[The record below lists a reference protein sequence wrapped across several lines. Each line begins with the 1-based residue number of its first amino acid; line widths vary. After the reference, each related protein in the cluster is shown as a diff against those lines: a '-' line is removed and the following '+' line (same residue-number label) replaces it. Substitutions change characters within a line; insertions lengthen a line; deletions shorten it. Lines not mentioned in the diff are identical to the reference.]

1 MIIPLKKYAMKFGLY
16 YKEKN
21 KENAAFLKEQL
32 EKNGFI
38 LDNVNPDVVFSI
50 GGDGTFL
57 QAVHSYIDKLDSI
70 KFVGINYGS
79 LGFFCG
85 YTKEDIP
92 ELIKELKG
100 ELFFKQYSLLKGEIK
115 YQNNEQ
121 VIYALNEIRIENP
134 FHTLISD
141 VFINDEKLETFRGN
155 GLMVCSSLGSSA
167 YNKSL
172 GGALVDPDLNALE
185 LTEIAGLDNNIF
197 HSLKSSLI
205 VNGNKKISFKG
216 DLVSTVV
223 GYDNLSINKDENL
236 KEVTISISDKKVNIV
251 YSKNNSYIKKI
262 RKSFVL

>member
-1 MIIPLKKYAMKFGLY
+1 MIITLKKMTMKFGLY

-21 KENAAFLKEQL
+21 SENAAFIKEQL
-32 EKNGFI
+32 EKNGFV
-38 LDNVNPDVVFSI
+38 LDNINPDVVFSI

-57 QAVHSYIDKLDSI
+57 QAVHSYLDKLDSI
-70 KFVGINYGS
+70 KFIGVNYGS

-85 YTKEDIP
+85 YTKEDIS

-100 ELFFKQYSLLKGEIK
+100 ELSVKKYQLLKGEIK
-115 YQNNEQ
+115 CQNYEQ
-121 VIYALNEIRIENP
+121 TIYALNEIRIENP

-141 VFINDEKLETFRGN
+141 VFIDDEKLETFRGN

-172 GGALVDPDLNALE
+172 GGALIDGDLNVLE

-197 HSLKSSLI
+197 HSLKSPLI
-205 VNGNKKISFKG
+205 ISGNKNISFKG
-216 DLVSTVV
+216 ELSNIVV
-223 GYDNLSINKDENL
+223 GYDNLSIPNAGGL
-236 KEVTISISDKKVNIV
+236 LEVKVSISDKKVNIV
-251 YSKNNSYIKKI
+251 YPKDNSYIKKI

>member
-1 MIIPLKKYAMKFGLY
+1 MTMKIALY

-32 EKNGFI
+32 VKNGFE

-57 QAVHSYIDKLDSI
+57 QAVHNYIDRLDSI
-70 KFVGINYGS
+70 KFIGINYGS

-85 YTKEDIP
+85 YAKEDIP

-100 ELFFKQYSLLKGEIK
+100 ELNVKQYSLLKGEVK
-115 YQNNEQ
+115 YQGNEQ

-172 GGALVDPDLNALE
+172 GGALIDSDLNVLE

-197 HSLKSSLI
+197 HALKSSLVI
-205 VNGNKKISFKG
+205 NGNKKISFKG
-216 DLVSTVV
+216 DLTSTVV
-223 GYDNLSINKDENL
+223 GYDNLSINKQENL
-236 KEVTISISDKKVNIV
+236 KEVTISISDKKVYIV
-251 YSKNNSYIKKI
+251 YSKNNSYIQKI

>member
-1 MIIPLKKYAMKFGLY
+1 MIITLKKMTMKFGLY

-21 KENAAFLKEQL
+21 SENAAFIKEQL
-32 EKNGFI
+32 EKNGFV
-38 LDNVNPDVVFSI
+38 LDNLNPDVVFSI

-57 QAVHSYIDKLDSI
+57 QAVHSYLNKLSSI
-70 KFVGINYGS
+70 KFVGVNYGS

-85 YTKEDIP
+85 YTKENID

-100 ELFFKQYSLLKGEIK
+100 ELSVKKYSLLKGEIK
-115 YQNNEQ
+115 YQNDKQ
-121 VIYALNEIRIENP
+121 TIYALNEIRIENP

-141 VFINDEKLETFRGN
+141 VFIDDEKLETFRGN

-172 GGALVDPDLNALE
+172 GGALIDGDLSVLE

-197 HSLKSSLI
+197 HSLKSPLI
-205 VNGNKKISFKG
+205 ISGNKSISFKG
-216 DLVSTVV
+216 DFSSIVV
-223 GYDNLSINKDENL
+223 GYDNLSVQNSTGL
-236 KEVTISISDKKVNIV
+236 MEVKVSISSKKVNIV
-251 YSKNNSYIKKI
+251 YPKDNSYIKKI

>member
-1 MIIPLKKYAMKFGLY
+1 MIIPLKKLTMKIGLY

-21 KENAAFLKEQL
+21 KENALFLKGQL

-38 LDNVNPDVVFSI
+38 LDNVNPDVIFSI

-57 QAVHSYIDKLDSI
+57 QAVHAYINKLDSI
-70 KFVGINYGS
+70 KFIGINYGS

-100 ELFFKQYSLLKGEIK
+100 ELFAKQYSLLKGEIK
-115 YQNNEQ
+115 YQNSEQ
-121 VIYALNEIRIENP
+121 DIYALNEIRIENP

-172 GGALVDPDLNALE
+172 GGSLIDSDLNVLE

-197 HSLKSSLI
+197 HSLKSSLV

-216 DLVSTVV
+216 DLSSIVV
-223 GYDNLSINKDENL
+223 GYDNLSMQKEDNL
-236 KEVTISISDKKVNIV
+236 LEVTISISDKKVNIV

>member
-1 MIIPLKKYAMKFGLY
+1 MIITLKKMTMKFGLY

-21 KENAAFLKEQL
+21 SENAALIKEQL
-32 EKNGFI
+32 EKNGFV
-38 LDNVNPDVVFSI
+38 LDNINPDVVFSI

-57 QAVHSYIDKLDSI
+57 QAVHSYLDKLDSI
-70 KFVGINYGS
+70 KFIGVNYGS

-85 YTKEDIP
+85 YTKENIP

-100 ELFFKQYSLLKGEIK
+100 ELSVKKYQLLKGEIK

-172 GGALVDPDLNALE
+172 GGALIDGDLNVLE

-197 HSLKSSLI
+197 HSLKSPLI
-205 VNGNKKISFKG
+205 ISGNKNISFKG
-216 DLVSTVV
+216 DFSGIVV
-223 GYDNLSINKDENL
+223 GYDNLSVQNKDVL
-236 KEVTISISDKKVNIV
+236 KEVKVSISDKKVNIV
-251 YSKNNSYIKKI
+251 FPKDNSYIKKI

>member
-1 MIIPLKKYAMKFGLY
+1 MRIGLF

-21 KENAAFLKEQL
+21 NENAAFLKKQL
-32 EKNGFI
+32 EKNGFS
-38 LDNVNPDVVFSI
+38 LDNVNPDVVISI

-57 QAVHSYIDKLDSI
+57 QAVHTYIDKLDSI
-70 KFVGINYGS
+70 KFIGVNYGS

-85 YTKEDIP
+85 YTKEDIS
-92 ELIKELKG
+92 ELIKELKEG
-100 ELFFKQYSLLKGEIK
+100 LNIKQYSLLKGEIK
-115 YQNNEQ
+115 YQDNEQ

-141 VFINDEKLETFRGN
+141 VFIDEDKLETFRGN

-172 GGALVDPDLNALE
+172 GGALIDSDLNALE

-197 HSLKSSLI
+197 HSLKSSL
-205 VNGNKKISFKG
+205 VVSGNKKISFRG
-216 DLVSTVV
+216 ELSNSMV
-223 GYDNLSINKDENL
+223 GYDNLSLNKEESL
-236 KEVTISISDKKVNIV
+236 KEVTVTISDKKVSIV
-251 YSKNNSYIKKI
+251 YSKNNSYIKKV

>member
-1 MIIPLKKYAMKFGLY
+1 MIIPLKKLTMKIGLY

-32 EKNGFI
+32 EKNGFE
-38 LDNVNPDVVFSI
+38 LDNTNPDIVLSI

-57 QAVHSYIDKLDSI
+57 HAVHAYINKLDTI
-70 KFVGINYGS
+70 KFIGINYGS

-100 ELFFKQYSLLKGEIK
+100 ELFVKQYSLLKGEVK
-115 YQNNEQ
+115 YQNNAQ

-141 VFINDEKLETFRGN
+141 VFINDEKLEAFRGN

-172 GGALVDPDLNALE
+172 GGALMPHDLDLLQ
-185 LTEIAGLDNNIF
+185 LTEVVSIQNNAF
-197 HSLKSSLI
+197 NSLGSSLI
-205 VNGNKKISFKG
+205 FDDKTHVTLKG
-216 DLVSTVV
+216 QFTKNAVV
-223 GYDNLSINKDENL
+223 GFDYSTSKNESPTSLDIFL
-236 KEVTISISDKKVNIV
+236 SDKKVSIIRRKS
-251 YSKNNSYIKKI
+251 YSYINSI
-262 RKSFVL
+262 RKSFIK

>member
-1 MIIPLKKYAMKFGLY
+1 MIIPLKKITMRIGLF

-21 KENAAFLKEQL
+21 NENAIFLKEQL
-32 EKNGFI
+32 EKNGFA
-38 LDNVNPDVVFSI
+38 LDNINPDVVFSI

-57 QAVHSYIDKLDSI
+57 QAVHTYLDKLDSI

-92 ELIKELKG
+92 ELIEELKEG
-100 ELFFKQYSLLKGEIK
+100 LNVKQYSLLKGEVK

-141 VFINDEKLETFRGN
+141 VFIDDEKLETFRGN

-172 GGALVDPDLNALE
+172 GGALIDSDLNALE

-197 HSLKSSLI
+197 HSLKSSL
-205 VNGNKKISFKG
+205 VFNGNKKISFKG
-216 DLVSTVV
+216 DLSGTVV
-223 GYDNLSINKDENL
+223 GYDNLSINKEENL
-236 KEVTISISDKKVNIV
+236 KEVTVSISDKKVNIV
-251 YSKNNSYIKKI
+251 YSKNNSYVKKI

>member
-1 MIIPLKKYAMKFGLY
+1 MQDRKR
-16 YKEKN
+16 
-21 KENAAFLKEQL
+21 
-32 EKNGFI
+32 
-38 LDNVNPDVVFSI
+38 
-50 GGDGTFL
+50 
-57 QAVHSYIDKLDSI
+57 
-70 KFVGINYGS
+70 
-79 LGFFCG
+79 
-85 YTKEDIP
+85 
-92 ELIKELKG
+92 LKG
-100 ELFFKQYSLLKGEIK
+100 LQPSCFQHPMDRSLLRTIKG
-115 YQNNEQ
+115 
-121 VIYALNEIRIENP
+121 V
-134 FHTLISD
+134 
-141 VFINDEKLETFRGN
+141 
-155 GLMVCSSLGSSA
+155 

-236 KEVTISISDKKVNIV
+236 KEVTISVSDKKVSIV

>member
-1 MIIPLKKYAMKFGLY
+1 MTMKIGLY

-21 KENAAFLKEQL
+21 NDNAAFLKEQL
-32 EKNGFI
+32 LKNGFE

-57 QAVHSYIDKLDSI
+57 QAVHNYIDKLDSI

-92 ELIKELKG
+92 ELLKELKG
-100 ELFFKQYSLLKGEIK
+100 ELKAKEYSLLKGEIK
-115 YQNNEQ
+115 YQNNNQ

-141 VFINDEKLETFRGN
+141 VFIDEEKLETFRGN

-172 GGALVDPDLNALE
+172 GGALIDSDLNALE

-197 HSLKSSLI
+197 HSLKSPLI
-205 VNGNKKISFKG
+205 INGNKKISFKG
-216 DLVSTVV
+216 NLANIVV
-223 GYDNLSINKDENL
+223 GYDNLSIQKEDNL
-236 KEVTISISDKKVNIV
+236 QEVTISISNKKVSIV

>member
-1 MIIPLKKYAMKFGLY
+1 MKIGLY

-21 KENAAFLKEQL
+21 KENALFLKEQL
-32 EKNGFI
+32 EKNGFT
-38 LDNVNPDVVFSI
+38 LDNVNPDVIFSI

-57 QAVHSYIDKLDSI
+57 QAVHAYINKLDSI
-70 KFVGINYGS
+70 KFIGINYGS

-100 ELFFKQYSLLKGEIK
+100 ELFVKQYSLLKGEIK
-115 YQNNEQ
+115 YQNSEQ
-121 VIYALNEIRIENP
+121 DIYALNEIRIENP

-141 VFINDEKLETFRGN
+141 VFIDDEKLETFRGN

-172 GGALVDPDLNALE
+172 GGSLIDSDLNVLE

-197 HSLKSSLI
+197 HSLKSSLV

-216 DLVSTVV
+216 DLSSIVV
-223 GYDNLSINKDENL
+223 GYDNLSMQKEDNL
-236 KEVTISISDKKVNIV
+236 LEVTISISDKKVNIV

>member
-1 MIIPLKKYAMKFGLY
+1 MIIPLKKLTMKIGLY

-32 EKNGFI
+32 EKNGFE
-38 LDNVNPDVVFSI
+38 LDNTNPNVVLSI

-57 QAVHSYIDKLDSI
+57 HAVHAYINKLDSV

-85 YTKEDIP
+85 YTKEDIS

-100 ELFFKQYSLLKGEIK
+100 ELFVKQYSLLKGEVK
-115 YQNNEQ
+115 YQNNAQ

-141 VFINDEKLETFRGN
+141 VFINDEKLEAFRGN

-172 GGALVDPDLNALE
+172 GGALIDSDLEVLE

-197 HSLKSSLI
+197 HSLKSSL
-205 VNGNKKISFKG
+205 VVSGNKKISFKG
-216 DLVSTVV
+216 DLSNIVV
-223 GYDNLSINKDENL
+223 GYDNLSIQKEDQL
-236 KEVTISISDKKVNIV
+236 QEVTISLSNKKVSIV
-251 YSKNNSYIKKI
+251 YSKNNSYIKKV

>member
-1 MIIPLKKYAMKFGLY
+1 MIIALKKMTMKFGLY
-16 YKEKN
+16 YKDKN
-21 KENAAFLKEQL
+21 SDNASFLKKEL
-32 EKNGFI
+32 EKNGFV
-38 LDNVNPDVVFSI
+38 LDNVNPDVVFSV

-57 QAVHSYIDKLDSI
+57 QAIHTYLDKIDSV
-70 KFVGINYGS
+70 KFIGVNYGS

-92 ELIKELKG
+92 SLIVELKE
-100 ELFFKQYSLLKGEIK
+100 ELFVKQYPLLKGEIVCA
-115 YQNNEQ
+115 NNKQ

-172 GGALVDPDLNALE
+172 GGALIDSDLKVLE

-197 HSLKSSLI
+197 HSLKSSL
-205 VNGNKKISFKG
+205 VLDGSKKISFRG
-216 DLVSTVV
+216 DLSSIVV
-223 GYDNLSINKDENL
+223 GYDNLSIQKEDDL
-236 KEVTISISDKKVNIV
+236 KEVTISMSDKKVNIV
-251 YSKNNSYIKKI
+251 YSKNSSYIKKI

>member
-1 MIIPLKKYAMKFGLY
+1 MIIALKKMTMKFGLY
-16 YKEKN
+16 YKDKN
-21 KENAAFLKEQL
+21 SDNASFLKEQL
-32 EKNGFI
+32 EKNGFV
-38 LDNVNPDVVFSI
+38 LDNVNPEVVFSV

-57 QAVHSYIDKLDSI
+57 HAVHSYLDKLDSI
-70 KFVGINYGS
+70 KFVGVNYGS

-92 ELIKELKG
+92 ELIKELKEG
-100 ELFFKQYSLLKGEIK
+100 LNVKQYSLLKGEIK
-115 YQNNEQ
+115 YQDIEQ
-121 VIYALNEIRIENP
+121 VVYALNEIRIENP

-141 VFINDEKLETFRGN
+141 VFIDNEKLETFRGN

-172 GGALVDPDLNALE
+172 GGALIDSDLKVLE

-205 VNGNKKISFKG
+205 LDGNKKISFKG
-216 DLVSTVV
+216 DLSSIVV
-223 GYDNLSINKDENL
+223 GYDNLSIQKEDDL
-236 KEVTISISDKKVNIV
+236 KEVIISMSDKKVNVV
-251 YSKNNSYIKKI
+251 YSKNSSYIKKI

>member
-1 MIIPLKKYAMKFGLY
+1 MIIALKKMSMKFALY

-21 KENAAFLKEQL
+21 SENAAFLKEQL
-32 EKNGFI
+32 EKNGFT
-38 LDNVNPDVVFSI
+38 LDNVNPDVVFSV

-57 QAVHSYIDKLDSI
+57 QAVHTYLDKLDSI

-92 ELIKELKG
+92 ELIKELKNG
-100 ELFFKQYSLLKGEIK
+100 LSVKQYSLLKGEIK

-121 VIYALNEIRIENP
+121 EIYALNEIRIENP

-141 VFINDEKLETFRGN
+141 VFIDDEKLETFRGN

-172 GGALVDPDLNALE
+172 GGSLIDSDLNALE

-197 HSLKSSLI
+197 HSLRSSL
-205 VNGNKKISFKG
+205 VLSGNKKISFKG
-216 DLVSTVV
+216 DLSSTVV
-223 GYDNLSINKDENL
+223 GYDNLSIQKEDNL
-236 KEVTISISDKKVNIV
+236 KEVTISVSNKKVNIV
-251 YSKNNSYIKKI
+251 YSKNNSYINKI